1 MHTSEGQILFILTGA
16 TLIVGG
22 LIGYFLVS
30 LARQFERYRLQ
41 QDGYDRNKLD
51 ALEQERR
58 VISAD
63 LHDDI
68 GPLLSAALLKLST
81 VNPEGAREKEFLQ
94 QADAHIREIYTRIR
108 ELSVQMVP
116 RAIEKKGPFYA
127 LDEFAES
134 CLEGQD
140 LRVDITLLTCP
151 GLSEYRSLHL
161 FRMLQEILHNTIK
174 HAGAKQFS
182 VDAWTE
188 GPELFIETRDDGRG
202 FDLAV
207 AEEKGGLGLQN
218 ILVRA
223 RMIGARMEIT
233 TSPGTGTCYSIQL
246 PINEDY
252 TTHDSSHPGHPGR

>member
-30 LARQFERYRLQ
+30 LARQFERYRQQ
-41 QDGYDRNKLD
+41 QDGYNRAKLE

-108 ELSVQMVP
+108 EMSVQMVP
-116 RAIEKKGPFYA
+116 QSIQRKGPFYS
-127 LDEFAES
+127 LDEFAER
-134 CLEGQD
+134 CLEGHD
-140 LRVDITLLTCP
+140 LRVDITLFKCP

-174 HAGAKQFS
+174 HAGARLLS
-182 VDAWTE
+182 VDASIK
-188 GPELFIETRDDGRG
+188 GQELFIETSGDGRG
-202 FDLAV
+202 FDLA
-207 AEEKGGLGLQN
+207 AAQEKGGLGLQN
-218 ILVRA
+218 ILVRS
-223 RMIGARMEIT
+223 RMIGARLEIT
-233 TSPGTGTCYSIQL
+233 TSPGTGTRYAIQL
-246 PINEDY
+246 PINEEN
-252 TTHDSSHPGHPGR
+252 TMHDGTDPGHPGR